1 LGTRSRCVIAAAAA
15 LALLG
20 VASWNTASLQAQSA
34 PATYQAA
41 TDRNVRPKPPLPAV
55 GPADST
61 FTDPTFGSRMLR
73 ITDSNTRPGSPGRSY
88 TTPSAAHQT
97 AWNADSTYFYVRS
110 VDGYFIPYAFNG
122 ASMSV
127 ARVQPAGSG
136 DGGLVVAS
144 QAEPQF
150 SFVAPNVLYVTR
162 QDSANDWPIVQK
174 FDFSTG
180 LYTDLL
186 NLGEAAPIARST
198 YVGGLSSSA
207 GAPERVMAFFG
218 GPSQDS
224 HYLVALFT
232 PGQPGPV
239 ALLDTTT
246 STITVN
252 DTKTPTSIPLSFHL
266 HHAWLDKSGRYVVL
280 ETTAPDRPARA
291 PLYVWDSTGN
301 SVVALPESTAL
312 AGGHYATGFG
322 AMVNQDCCTS
332 TTWDAAQ
339 WQMRSLAAPTANHDL
354 IAPVLTPQETYA
366 GDHASWNNAQA
377 GTLVPFVT
385 GYYRT
390 SSETAPWRAWD
401 DEIIAVQTGGGSSAT
416 VWRFAHHRTSL
427 VSFWDTP
434 RANVSQ
440 DGRWAIFTSNW
451 EQTLGSDP
459 GGGPRED
466 VFMVELRAAATS
478 SSSPTPAGSPAPS
491 RRPWP
496 AAVPAPVQTPSPV
509 PTSSAAPTPP
519 TSASSSAQ
527 PVRWSMLVNAAANG
541 NSVTKIGGCAGC
553 ADSGAV
559 SQQKI
564 DSSGYVEFTA
574 SESGLGA
581 VGLGA
586 APADPESMLFS
597 VRLQGAAAEV
607 HENGVYK
614 AETPFASGDVIRI
627 AVAAGVVTYSR
638 NGNVFYTSAGGAS
651 PLYVDVSLY
660 DLNAAITNVMIAT
673 SAAAAPART
682 PASLAPTSRAGSR

>member
-1 LGTRSRCVIAAAAA
+1 
-15 LALLG
+15 LLG
-20 VASWNTASLQAQSA
+20 VAGWSSTSLQAQSA
-34 PATYQAA
+34 PATYQAT
-41 TDRNVRPKPPLPAV
+41 TDRDARTKPPLPAV
-55 GPADST
+55 GPANST
-61 FTDPTFGSRMLR
+61 LTDPTFGSRMLR
-73 ITDSNTRPGSPGRSY
+73 VTDSHTRPGSPGRSY

-97 AWNADSTYFYVRS
+97 AWNVDSSYFYVRS
-110 VDGYFIPYAFNG
+110 VDGYFIPYAFNT
-122 ASMSV
+122 ASMS
-127 ARVQPAGSG
+127 ATRVQATGNG

-150 SFVAPNVLYVTR
+150 SFVSRNVLYVTR
-162 QDSANDWPIVQK
+162 QDSANDWPIIQK

-180 LYTDLL
+180 SYTDLL

-224 HYLVALFT
+224 HYLVALFA
-232 PGQPGPV
+232 PGLPGSV
-239 ALLDTTT
+239 TLLDTTT
-246 STITVN
+246 STITAN

-291 PLYVWDSTGN
+291 PLYVWDTTGN
-301 SVVALPESTAL
+301 SVVALPETTAL
-312 AGGHYATGFG
+312 SGGHYATGFG

-339 WQMRSLAAPTANHDL
+339 WQMRSLATPTANRDL
-354 IAPVLTPQETYA
+354 ITPVLTPQETYA

-377 GTLVPFVT
+377 GSLVPFVT
-385 GYYRT
+385 AYYRT

-401 DEIIAVQTGGGSSAT
+401 DEIIAVQTSGGSNAT

-434 RANVSQ
+434 RASVSQ

-451 EQTLGSDP
+451 EGTLGGDP

-466 VFMVELRAAATS
+466 VFMVELRGPATS
-478 SSSPTPAGSPAPS
+478 SASPTQTATPSRAPA

-496 AAVPAPVQTPSPV
+496 WPVPSRAPSQTASPAPPSPAPPTPSV
-509 PTSSAAPTPP
+509 SGSV
-519 TSASSSAQ
+519 AQ

-541 NSVTKIGGCAGC
+541 NSLTKIGGCGGC
-553 ADSGAV
+553 ADSGGV

-564 DSSGYVEFTA
+564 DSSGYAEFTA
-574 SESGLGA
+574 SGDGLRA
-581 VGLGA
+581 VGLGET
-586 APADPESMLFS
+586 PADPESMLFS
-597 VRLQGAAAEV
+597 VRLHGMTAEV
-607 HENGVYK
+607 RENGVYK
-614 AETPFASGDVIRI
+614 SDTPFATGDVIRI
-627 AVAAGVVTYSR
+627 AVAPGVVTYSR
-638 NGNVFYTSAGGAS
+638 NGSVFYTSAGGAS
-651 PLYVDVSLY
+651 SLYVDVSLY
-660 DLNAAITNVMIAT
+660 DLNATITNVMIAT
-673 SAAAAPART
+673 SAAASGQT
-682 PASLAPTSRAGSR
+682 PASLAPRSSAGSR